1 MCQKIGIDIFSGVG
15 GLSLGAENAG
25 IKIAMAIEKDPI
37 AVKTYI
43 KNHPHANVVCQDI
56 REINP
61 TRPNSESIHL

>member
-43 KNHPHANVVCQDI
+43 KIILMPMLSVKIFVKL
-56 REINP
+56 
-61 TRPNSESIHL
+61 IH

>member
-37 AVKTYI
+37 RVRAFLHLTEK
-43 KNHPHANVVCQDI
+43 
-56 REINP
+56 REIC
-61 TRPNSESIHL
+61 

>member
-37 AVKTYI
+37 AVKTQT
-43 KNHPHANVVCQDI
+43 KKSSSCQCCLS
-56 REINP
+56 RY
-61 TRPNSESIHL
+61 S

>member
-43 KNHPHANVVCQDI
+43 KKSSSCQCCLS
-56 REINP
+56 RY
-61 TRPNSESIHL
+61 S